1 MRLEQTLERYQ
12 PMQMQRTQERERVYT
27 FMNLESLSASALYSG
42 DLTIRPISPN
52 VSLNLHEGAGGTAHL
67 KIKGKEYQNLSS
79 YEAAMLD
86 PQMDRAGLPKI
97 YTTDKCDRTG
107 RK

>member
-1 MRLEQTLERYQ
+1 MFGYQ
-12 PMQMQRTQERERVYT
+12 PRVAQEERQQTYFVVGD
-27 FMNLESLSASALYSG
+27 LESLSASALYSG
-42 DLTIRPISPN
+42 DLTIRPISSN
-52 VSLNLHEGAGGTAHL
+52 VSLNIHEGAGGTAHL

-79 YEAAMLD
+79 YEAAMIDL
-86 PQMDRAGLPKI
+86 QMDKAGLSKI